1 MVESKRFE
9 NILDIIGN
17 TPLLKLKNSVRDFN
31 FDVFAKLEFLN
42 PTGSI
47 KDRTAKYMIL
57 KAEKEGK
64 LKRGATIIENSSGNM
79 AISLALVAIQR
90 GYKLKVVVR
99 DTISKEK
106 LKLLHALGVETI
118 KADTTLPPESPNSYN
133 HLAENIAKEMKD
145 FYFPDQHNN
154 RENNDAH
161 YNTTGPEIW
170 EQMEG
175 RIDYFIAGMGTG
187 GTIGGAGKFLKEKNP
202 KIKVIAVDI
211 EGSIFTHYFKTKEII
226 KPKPYLLE
234 GLGDEFL
241 IGCADFEILDDI
253 IQVSDEEAFSFTKK
267 LCKEEG
273 ILAGGSSGAAL
284 CAILKYSANI
294 PKNAR
299 VVTIFPDSAFRYVST
314 IFDDDWLLS
323 KSLNLDK

>member
-1 MVESKRFE
+1 MFE
-9 NILDIIGN
+9 NRKVDNILDIIGN
-17 TPLLKLKNSVRDFN
+17 TPLLKLHKIVDEVN
-31 FDVFAKLEFLN
+31 FHVFAKLEFLN

-57 KAEKEGK
+57 KAEAEGR
-64 LKRGATIIENSSGNM
+64 LKPGDTIIENSSGNM

-106 LKLLHALGVETI
+106 LKLLHALGAETI
-118 KADTTLPPESPNSYN
+118 KADTSLPPESPYSYN
-133 HLAENIAKEMKD
+133 NLAANIAKEMKSV
-145 FYFPDQHNN
+145 YFPDQHNN

-170 EQMEG
+170 NQMEG

-187 GTIGGAGKFLKEKNP
+187 GTIGGAGKFLKEKDP
-202 KIKVIAVDI
+202 KIKVVAVDI
-211 EGSIFTHYFKTKEII
+211 EGSIFTEYFKTKKLV

-241 IGCADFEILDDI
+241 IGCADFENLDDI
-253 IQVSDEEAFSFTKK
+253 IQVSDKDAFYFAKK
-267 LCKEEG
+267 ICKEEG
-273 ILAGGSSGAAL
+273 ILAGGSSGAVL
-284 CAILKYSANI
+284 SAIFKYKANI
-294 PKNAR
+294 PKNSR

-314 IFDDDWLLS
+314 IFDENWL
-323 KSLNLDK
+323 KEKGFKLDI